1 MADDVSDVT
10 ADEGDVATDVVTAAL
25 VDASEVDVS
34 VLDTES
40 DEFGTEGSFS
50 NPIKGVGTGEKP
62 KEAYSSLSLRSRDFI
77 SAKARIVPEARKH
90 AIANMA
96 SLLVTDWSP
105 KMDVATNNL
114 ICPQGKA
121 AAAAPEV
128 LLVAVVAVLPAE
140 VMASGRHAGNS

>member
-1 MADDVSDVT
+1 MSDVT
-10 ADEGDVATDVVTAAL
+10 ADVGDVVTDVVAAAAL
-25 VDASEVDVS
+25 VDVSGVEVS

-77 SAKARIVPEARKH
+77 SPKARIVPEARKH

-96 SLLVTDWSP
+96 SLLVTD
-105 KMDVATNNL
+105 
-114 ICPQGKA
+114 
-121 AAAAPEV
+121 
-128 LLVAVVAVLPAE
+128 
-140 VMASGRHAGNS
+140 

>member
-1 MADDVSDVT
+1 MVSDVT
-10 ADEGDVATDVVTAAL
+10 AEVGDDVATDVVAAAL
-25 VDASEVDVS
+25 GDVSAVDVS

-40 DEFGTEGSFS
+40 DEFGAEDSFS

-77 SAKARIVPEARKH
+77 SAKALIVPEARRH

-121 AAAAPEV
+121 AAAPKV